1 MILVLPVDVVE
12 EPADVRA
19 MPVVKE
25 GVAELWVL
33 VEKDVTRGSEAEVLM
48 TLNDAS
54 VLCKVGE

>member
-33 VEKDVTRGSEAEVLM
+33 VEKDVTGGSEAEVL
-48 TLNDAS
+48 T
-54 VLCKVGE
+54 